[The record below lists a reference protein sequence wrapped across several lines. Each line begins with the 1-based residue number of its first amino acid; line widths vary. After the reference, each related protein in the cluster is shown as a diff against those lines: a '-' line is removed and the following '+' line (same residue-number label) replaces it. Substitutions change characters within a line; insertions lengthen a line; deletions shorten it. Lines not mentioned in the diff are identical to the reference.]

1 MRNLSNL
8 NTKKEIYTEEQAEI
22 INGDYKPGSIVRVN
36 AFAGTGKTYTLK
48 EFAKKRP
55 IEKMLYVAFNKSI
68 QLEASK
74 KMGKN
79 VLAKTAHSLAYGKF
93 GFGLKH
99 KLAFSE
105 LKPLFISKYFDINN
119 NFKAMLS
126 YEMVKKFMQSLD
138 MEINYNHFPDE
149 YEKKAEEGKIEKEE
163 IFNYASQIWEA
174 MIDPENEEIQAVHDV
189 YLKLYQLS
197 KPKLNYSY
205 ILLDESQDTTPCV
218 FDIVMNQKKSVKL
231 FVGDRHQSIYGFRG
245 AANAMEMIDPD
256 YDFELTKSFRFLPE
270 IADKA
275 NMILSEMK
283 NIKTNIKGN
292 ENIEENKNRN
302 AYIARTNSGI
312 FLKAIETS
320 GKLFFV
326 GGINGYRFTSI
337 FDIYNLWTSDLD
349 KINNPFI
356 KMFENFEEYVN
367 YGEELMDVEVLSNVK
382 LIKSYGK
389 RLPGLLYD
397 VRNRAVEDESEA
409 ELILS
414 TAHKSKGSEWDYV
427 DIADDYFP
435 IFDEENN
442 GINKKLIENP
452 EEINLLYVTITRAKR
467 TLNLNHELNEFINLN
482 KQFDND
488 VNNKINQ
495 IRRDYP

>member
-1 MRNLSNL
+1 MRSLESL
-8 NTKKEIYTEEQAEI
+8 KPKKESYTEEQAEI
-22 INGDYKPGSIVRVN
+22 INGNYPSGSVVRVN
-36 AFAGTGKTYTLK
+36 AYAGTGKTYTLK

-55 IEKMLYVAFNKSI
+55 GEKMLYVAFNKSI
-68 QLEASK
+68 QLEANK
-74 KMGKN
+74 KLGRN

-126 YEMVKKFMQSLD
+126 YEMVKKFMQSLG
-138 MEINYNHFPDE
+138 MEIDYNHFPNE

-163 IFNYASQIWEA
+163 IFNYASQIWEE
-174 MIDPENEEIQAVHDV
+174 MINPLNEEIQAVHDV

-205 ILLDESQDTTPCV
+205 ILLDEAQDTTPCV
-218 FDIVMNQKKSVKL
+218 FDIVMNQKESIKIL
-231 FVGDRHQSIYGFRG
+231 VGDRHQSIYAFRG
-245 AANAMEMIDPD
+245 AVNAMDLIEPDFD
-256 YDFELTKSFRFLPE
+256 YDLTKSFRFLPE

-275 NMILSEMK
+275 NMVLSEMK
-283 NIKTNIKGN
+283 NIKTDIKGN
-292 ENIEENKNRN
+292 ENIEDDKSRN

-337 FDIYNLWTSDLD
+337 FDIYNLWLDDLD

-367 YGEELMDVEVLSNVK
+367 YGEELMDVEVLSNVR
-382 LIKSYGK
+382 LIKTYGK

-397 VRNRAVEDESEA
+397 VKNRAVKDESEA

-427 DIADDYFP
+427 DIADDYHP
-435 IFDEENN
+435 IFDEESK

-467 TLNLNHELNEFINLN
+467 SLNLNHELNMFINLN
-482 KQFDND
+482 KQFDNHI
-488 VNNKINQ
+488 NNKTKE